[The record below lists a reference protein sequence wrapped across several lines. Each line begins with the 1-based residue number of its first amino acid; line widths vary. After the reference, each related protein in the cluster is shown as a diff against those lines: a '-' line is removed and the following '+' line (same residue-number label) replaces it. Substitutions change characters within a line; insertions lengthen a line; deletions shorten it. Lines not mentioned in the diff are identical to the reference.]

1 MQLSDRFEVALWAVA
16 NLAPIAPP
24 GGRERRRRRR
34 FAIQQPARYRREG
47 LPGCPTGSGTVT
59 DISASGLWLVADAQF
74 VEGEPLRLWIDWP
87 VLLNE
92 VRPLQLV
99 IDGGVIRAV
108 SGGAA
113 VRIDHREFRT
123 RPCSETRP

>member
-1 MQLSDRFEVALWAVA
+1 
-16 NLAPIAPP
+16 
-24 GGRERRRRRR
+24 
-34 FAIQQPARYRREG
+34 
-47 LPGCPTGSGTVT
+47 
-59 DISASGLWLVADAQF
+59 
-74 VEGEPLRLWIDWP
+74 
-87 VLLNE
+87 LNDF
-92 VRPLQLV
+92 RPYPLV